1 MFKVKH
7 IVQYKNHLKMR
18 ISPWKDVKIF
28 VIEERKG
35 AENLGSWGLNLRP
48 FIYKSTALLVSW
60 GLNLR
65 PSTYKSTA
73 LLSVSYQRVRVEEH
87 ALYA

>member
-1 MFKVKH
+1 MFKVEH

-48 FIYKSTALLVSW
+48 FIYKSTALL
-60 GLNLR
+60 
-65 PSTYKSTA
+65 
-73 LLSVSYQRVRVEEH
+73 SVSYQRVRVEEH